1 MTAMIALLHRLG
13 LQDDTAERAFQSRL
27 AAMTLRQNSGARRP
41 SPFRF
46 AAPKAAA
53 F

>member
-1 MTAMIALLHRLG
+1 MTTVIALLNRLG
-13 LQDDTAERAFQSRL
+13 LQNDTAERMFQSRL

-46 AAPKAAA
+46 IAPKSTA